1 MHIPENYLSPSTCA
15 TMFAVMTPV
24 WYISAKKVKVQIAEK
39 KETIV
44 QLGMGASLAF
54 LIMMFNVP
62 VPGGTTAHAVGSVLL
77 AILLGPWAACLSVT
91 MALILQA
98 FLFGDGGILCLGA
111 NAFNMAFVL
120 PFVGY
125 GVFLLCK
132 KIFKKHGNKIGAF
145 AGGYIGIVCAA
156 VMCGIE
162 LGIQPIFFKNSHGN
176 PLYCPYPLKIS
187 IPAMVGAH
195 LIIGLIEGTITL
207 AVCSYIKKVAPQT
220 IYNSNDYL
228 PENVKTIQNN
238 GTHIWEKSIIT
249 IIIIALILTP
259 LGLIASA
266 PAWGEWDSGQIVTQ
280 LKKYHLNAV
289 VPDAFKHGQGYHAA
303 LDGYT
308 FPGMTHGLEAAL
320 GYILCGL
327 TAIVIFLL
335 VAKILSGFVKNKKI
349 IKKV

>member
-15 TMFAVMTPV
+15 TMFAVMAPV
-24 WYISAKKVKVQIAEK
+24 WYVSAKKVKVQIEKK
-39 KETIV
+39 KETVV

-62 VPGGTTAHAVGSVLL
+62 VPGGTTAHAVGSALL

-111 NAFNMAFVL
+111 NAFNMAFII
-120 PFVGY
+120 PFLGY
-125 GVFLLCK
+125 GIFLLCR
-132 KIFKKHGNKIGAF
+132 KIFKKHGDKIGAF

-156 VMCGIE
+156 FMCGVE
-162 LGIQPIFFKNSHGN
+162 LGIQPLLFKNSHGN
-176 PLYCPYPLKIS
+176 PLYCPYPLRIS
-187 IPAMVGAH
+187 VPAMVGVH

-207 AVCSYIKKVAPQT
+207 AVYSYIKKVAPQT
-220 IYNSNDYL
+220 IYHASDYL
-228 PENVKTIQNN
+228 NTEVSKTQNSGMKIWKKTI
-238 GTHIWEKSIIT
+238 IA
-249 IIIIALILTP
+249 IIAVALIFTP

-266 PAWGEWDSGQIVTQ
+266 PAWGEWNASEILTQ
-280 LKKYHLNAV
+280 LRKYHLNAV

-303 LDGYT
+303 FDGYAI
-308 FPGMTHGLEAAL
+308 PGMNHGIEAAL
-320 GYILCGL
+320 GYILCGI

-335 VAKILSGFVKNKKI
+335 VAKILSAFVKSKEE
-349 IKKV
+349 